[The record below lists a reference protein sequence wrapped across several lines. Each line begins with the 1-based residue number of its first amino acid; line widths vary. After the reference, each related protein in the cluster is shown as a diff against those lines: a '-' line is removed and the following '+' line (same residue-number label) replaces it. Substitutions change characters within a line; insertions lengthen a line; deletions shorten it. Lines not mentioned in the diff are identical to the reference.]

1 MGKMYFFQWGFTESK
16 TDYSYVI
23 MVEAVKSKK
32 IHLYSGP
39 HFLHSEMWNR
49 IHAEVCRR
57 YPGLAKV
64 FYPFYLPRG
73 MDRNKEN
80 IFLFNEWHPC
90 LMNLGFVD
98 WIKGKYGGKTVLILR
113 NMIVNKKC
121 PAINGVDLNVLK
133 KIFDLVVTNEAND
146 AERYDLFF
154 LPNPFSPLYRK
165 RAKIKY
171 DICFIGKNKGREGIL
186 KRIAEEADKNNI
198 IWDFKI
204 AGERK
209 RKSVFEYVDYQPY
222 TEIIKQ
228 DMRSN
233 CILEIVQPGQT
244 SCTLRFQEAVCLGK
258 KLLTN
263 NEWVKNEKYY
273 NPEYIQIFKRPE
285 DIDWNFVKEK
295 KNVDYQYYG
304 DYSPIFYLDRIKEE
318 LEKRK

>member
-1 MGKMYFFQWGFTESK
+1 MYFFQWGFTESK

-23 MVEAVKSKK
+23 MEEAVKSKK

-39 HFLHSEMWNR
+39 HFLRGEKWNR
-49 IHAEVCRR
+49 IHTVVCGR

-64 FYPFYLPRG
+64 FYSFYLPKG

-90 LMNLGFVD
+90 LMNLGFVE

-113 NMIVNKKC
+113 NMIVNKKY
-121 PAINGVDLNVLK
+121 PAVNGVDLNILK
-133 KIFDLVVTNEAND
+133 SIFDLVVTNEPND

-154 LPNPFSPLYRK
+154 LSNPFSPLYRK
-165 RAKIKY
+165 KLKTKY
-171 DICFIGKNKGREGIL
+171 DICFIGKNKGREEIL
-186 KRIAEEADKNNI
+186 KRIAEQADKNNV
-198 IWDFKI
+198 IWDFKVV
-204 AGERK
+204 GEIR
-209 RKSVFEYVDYQPY
+209 RKSIFEHVDYQPY

-244 SCTLRFQEAVCLGK
+244 SCSLRFQEAVCLGK

-263 NEWVKNEKYY
+263 NTKVINEKYY
-273 NPEYIQIFKRPE
+273 NPNYIHIFEKVE
-285 DIDWNFVKEK
+285 DINWEFVKERVK
-295 KNVDYQYYG
+295 VDYKYSG
-304 DYSPIFYLDRIKEE
+304 DYSPIVFLNAIK
-318 LEKRK
+318 KRLRGK